1 MSTAV
6 STEMRKFFSTRLW
19 WVLLLIM
26 AGYMAFLAAVLAFSI
41 TQTPQ
46 EVQGDKIDVVRS
58 IYTVATS
65 LGYVFPAI
73 VGTLAV
79 TSEFRHRTIVPT
91 LLTDPS
97 RTRLIT
103 AKMIAAAPI
112 GLLFGIVGTVACIGA
127 GAGTFALTDV
137 DPLLGSPEVWR
148 SAALSVV
155 ALTVWSVV
163 GVGLGAMLPNQVA
176 SLVTLLAFTQ
186 FVEPVARMALPAG
199 GAPPGAR
206 GRRVADRLVPA
217 GRGRGGHDGCQP
229 VQHALHGWDPRV
241 VAGCA
246 RPGRLCPPV
255 RRRRSCHDLPAGHRL
270 TPRRRPG
277 RSGPPSAVA

>member
-41 TQTPQ
+41 TATPQ
-46 EVQGDKIDVVRS
+46 EFQGDKIDVVRS

-91 LLTDPS
+91 LLADPS
-97 RTRLIT
+97 RTRLLT
-103 AKMIAAAPI
+103 AKMIAAVPI
-112 GLLFGIVGTVACIGA
+112 GLLFGIVGTVSCLGA
-127 GAGTFALTDV
+127 GAGAFALGDV

-148 SAALSVV
+148 SAALSVA

-186 FVEPVARMALPAG
+186 FVEPVARMALPAVLDDAG
-199 GAPPGAR
+199 SRIASFLPGAAGEAMTGASLFNALSGGGILEWWQGALVLVGYALLFAVV
-206 GRRVADRLVPA
+206 GRATTF
-217 GRGRGGHDGCQP
+217 
-229 VQHALHGWDPRV
+229 
-241 VAGCA
+241 
-246 RPGRLCPPV
+246 
-255 RRRRSCHDLPAGHRL
+255 RRDIG
-270 TPRRRPG
+270 
-277 RSGPPSAVA
+277 

>member
-19 WVLLLIM
+19 WVLLLVM
-26 AGYMAFLAAVLAFSI
+26 AGYMAFLAAVLAFSLVESPEQP
-41 TQTPQ
+41 TVEPL
-46 EVQGDKIDVVRS
+46 DLVRS

-91 LLTDPS
+91 LLADPS

-112 GLLFGIVGTVACIGA
+112 GVLFGLAGTVACIGA
-127 GAGTFALTDV
+127 GAGMLAALDV
-137 DPLLGSPEVWR
+137 DPMLGEPEVWR

-155 ALTVWSVV
+155 ALTVWALV
-163 GVGLGAMLPNQVA
+163 GVGLGTALPNQVA
-176 SLVTLLAFTQ
+176 SIVTLLAFTQ
-186 FVEPVARMALPAG
+186 FVEPIARMALPALLDDA
-199 GAPPGAR
+199 GARVASYLPGAA
-206 GRRVADRLVPA
+206 GEAMSGASLFNAFAPGGILEWWQGALVLVGYGLLFA
-217 GRGRGGHDGCQP
+217 
-229 VQHALHGWDPRV
+229 V
-241 VAGCA
+241 V
-246 RPGRLCPPV
+246 GRLTTF
-255 RRRRSCHDLPAGHRL
+255 RRDIG
-270 TPRRRPG
+270 
-277 RSGPPSAVA
+277 